1 MNYFRYPRRQDV
13 SNFNNIVQLR
23 EGMLRTYQWQ
33 PARTSKASSAVSEG
47 MSIHRL
53 PSTLT
58 EAEGPVACF
67 MCLLDKPVV

>member
-1 MNYFRYPRRQDV
+1 MSVATRQDKQGKQCLLL
-13 SNFNNIVQLR
+13 IVL
-23 EGMLRTYQWQ
+23 
-33 PARTSKASSAVSEG
+33 AVSEG
-47 MSIHRL
+47 VSIHRL